1 MEMMS
6 ESSMAA
12 GMLVGMFSG
21 IFVFLFLPV
30 GLTSEGKAEDP
41 VQRPHGMTNLFYC
54 F

>member
-21 IFVFLFLPV
+21 IFYGTGYSIAYGGANQELKTLKIYIP
-30 GLTSEGKAEDP
+30 K
-41 VQRPHGMTNLFYC
+41 
-54 F
+54 

>member
-21 IFVFLFLPV
+21 IFYGTGSSIAYGGVNQALKL
-30 GLTSEGKAEDP
+30 
-41 VQRPHGMTNLFYC
+41 M
-54 F
+54 